1 MKVTILYFGQLK
13 EQAGT
18 DKEVIDSNTNTVS
31 GIYQQ
36 LQERHGLSLTFENL
50 RAARNETFCE
60 GTDQIRDD
68 DVIAFMPPMS
78 GG

>member
-18 DKEVIDSNTNTVS
+18 DKEVIDSKTNTVS
-31 GIYQQ
+31 EIYQQ
-36 LQERHGLSLTFENL
+36 LKERHGLSPSFDNL
-50 RAARNETFCE
+50 RAARNEIFCE
-60 GTDQIRDD
+60 GTDPVRDE

>member
-13 EQAGT
+13 EQAGMAR
-18 DKEVIDSNTNTVS
+18 EVIDSKGNTVAE
-31 GIYQQ
+31 IYQE
-36 LQERHGLSLTFENL
+36 LKERHGLSMSFDNL

-60 GTDQIRDD
+60 GTDQVMDK
-68 DVIAFMPPMS
+68 DVIAIMPPMS